1 MGKST
6 GTIGVIH
13 IQCRSRSG
21 RPSEFTVSFGGDT
34 IGILNLGE
42 AIGFDSLSAL
52 LRNFAVPD
60 PAIRVALQVLM
71 AGLHHRIPNMRVT
84 TAQMREL
91 GLSD

>member
-34 IGILNLGE
+34 NGILNLGE

-52 LRNFAVPD
+52 LRSFGVPD

-71 AGLHHRIPNMRVT
+71 AGLHHRIPKMRVT